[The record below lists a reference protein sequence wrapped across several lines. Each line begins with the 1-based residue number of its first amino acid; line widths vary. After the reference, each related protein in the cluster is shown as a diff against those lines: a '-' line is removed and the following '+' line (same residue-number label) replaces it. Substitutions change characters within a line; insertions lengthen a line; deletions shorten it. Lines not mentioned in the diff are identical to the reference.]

1 MRVTLKSI
9 LLAMAS
15 LVVLIFLSACTG
27 KSEDAPKFPY
37 PKAPLAISQPV
48 QKAQYLVEHY
58 WDKYIS
64 AAKIRFIFGFCK

>member
-48 QKAQYLVEHY
+48 QKAQAGQKAL
-58 WDKYIS
+58 
-64 AAKIRFIFGFCK
+64 FGKQLFTRHE